1 MLVRYSP
8 IRRDHQAAPV
18 KIAFM
23 RVALVQL
30 VSAADS
36 ATNRA
41 AISAQLAELSAA
53 DGLDLV
59 VLPEGSMYDFGSPD
73 LDLRPIAEALDGPFV
88 QLLTTEAGRLQ
99 TTIIAGM
106 FEQTD
111 SLPFNTLVVV
121 DSGGLRATYRK
132 IHLYDSFGYRES
144 DRLTPGE
151 IQPVV
156 VTIAGRPV
164 GLMTCYD
171 LRFPEHARALV
182 DAGAELL
189 VIPAAWVAGEH
200 KLDHWRTLLAA
211 RAIENT
217 VHVVAAAQCG
227 DRYTG
232 HSAAIDPWGSIV
244 VEAEDTPTIVQAVLE
259 ADDVTRARDVNPS
272 LANRR
277 IYT

>member
-1 MLVRYSP
+1 
-8 IRRDHQAAPV
+8 
-18 KIAFM
+18 M
-23 RVALVQL
+23 RLALVQL
-30 VSAADS
+30 VSNTDS

-41 AISAQLAELSAA
+41 AIAEQLAELTAA

-59 VLPEGSMYDFGSPD
+59 VLPEGAMHDFGAPD
-73 LDLRPIAEALDGPFV
+73 LDLRPVAEPLDGPFV
-88 QLLTTEAGRLQ
+88 QLLTSEAQRLG
-99 TTIIAGM
+99 TTIVAGM

-111 SLPFNTLVVV
+111 GLPYNTLVVV
-121 DSGGLRATYRK
+121 DADGLLATYRK

-144 DRLTPGE
+144 DRLRPGAVE
-151 IQPVV
+151 PVV
-156 VTIAGRPV
+156 VEIAGRRV

-182 DAGAELL
+182 AANAELL
-189 VIPAAWVAGEH
+189 VVPAAWVAGDH

-217 VHVVAAAQCG
+217 VHVAAAAQGG

-232 HSAAIDPWGSIV
+232 HSIAVDPMGSIV
-244 VEAEDTPTIVQAVLE
+244 VEAENAPEILRAVLE

-277 IYT
+277 MST

>member
-1 MLVRYSP
+1 
-8 IRRDHQAAPV
+8 
-18 KIAFM
+18 M

-30 VSAADS
+30 VSATDS

-41 AISAQLAELSAA
+41 EIAGQLAALGDS

-59 VLPEGSMYDFGSPD
+59 VLPEGAMHDFGAPD
-73 LDLRPIAEALDGPFV
+73 LDLAPVAETLDGPFV
-88 QLLTTEAGRLQ
+88 QLLTTEAKRLQ
-99 TTIIAGM
+99 ATFIAGM

-111 SLPFNTLVVV
+111 GLPYNTLVVV
-121 DSGGLRATYRK
+121 DAGGLRSTYRK

-144 DRLTPGE
+144 DRLSPGTIE
-151 IQPVV
+151 PVV
-156 VTIAGRPV
+156 VEIAGRPV

-189 VIPAAWVAGEH
+189 VVPAAWVAGEH
-200 KLDHWRTLLAA
+200 KLHHWRTLLAA

-217 VHVVAAAQCG
+217 VHVVAAAQG
-227 DRYTG
+227 GERYTG

-244 VEAEDTPTIVQAVLE
+244 VEADDAPAILHAVL
-259 ADDVTRARDVNPS
+259 AANDVTHAREVNPS

-277 IYT
+277 IES

>member
-1 MLVRYSP
+1 M
-8 IRRDHQAAPV
+8 H
-18 KIAFM
+18 
-23 RVALVQL
+23 VALVQL
-30 VSAADS
+30 VSATDS
-36 ATNRA
+36 AKNRA
-41 AISAQLAELSAA
+41 AIVDQLAELTVG
-53 DGLDLV
+53 DDLDLV
-59 VLPEGSMYDFGSPD
+59 VLPEAAMHDFGSPD
-73 LDLRPIAEALDGPFV
+73 LDLRPVAEALDGSFV
-88 QLLTTEAGRLQ
+88 QMLANEAQRLQ
-99 TTIIAGM
+99 TTIVAGM

-111 SLPFNTLVVV
+111 GLPFNTLVVV
-121 DSGGLRATYRK
+121 DAGGLRTTYRK

-144 DRLTPGE
+144 DRLTAGE
-151 IQPVV
+151 IDPVI
-156 VTIAGRPV
+156 VTIAGRQV

-189 VIPAAWVAGEH
+189 VIPAAWVAGDH

-217 VHVVAAAQCG
+217 VHVVAAAQGG

-232 HSAAIDPWGSIV
+232 HSMAIDPWGSIV
-244 VEAEDTPTIVQAVLE
+244 VEAAELPAVIHAVLD

-277 IYT
+277 IHP

>member
-1 MLVRYSP
+1 
-8 IRRDHQAAPV
+8 
-18 KIAFM
+18 M

-30 VSAADS
+30 VSATDS
-36 ATNRA
+36 ATNRTEIA
-41 AISAQLAELSAA
+41 GQLAALSESDA
-53 DGLDLV
+53 LDLV
-59 VLPEGSMYDFGSPD
+59 VLPEGAMHDFGAPD
-73 LDLRPIAEALDGPFV
+73 LDLAPVAETLDGPFV
-88 QLLTTEAGRLQ
+88 RLLTTEAQRLQ
-99 TTIIAGM
+99 TTLIAGM

-111 SLPFNTLVVV
+111 GLPYNTLVVV
-121 DSGGLRATYRK
+121 DADGLRATYRK

-144 DRLTPGE
+144 DRLSSGAIE
-151 IQPVV
+151 PVV
-156 VTIAGRPV
+156 VEIAGRPV

-200 KLDHWRTLLAA
+200 KLHHWRTLLAA

-217 VHVVAAAQCG
+217 VHVVAAAQGG

-244 VEAEDTPTIVQAVLE
+244 VEAENAPAILHAVLE
-259 ADDVTRARDVNPS
+259 AHDVTHAREVNPS

-277 IYT
+277 IQS

>member
-1 MLVRYSP
+1 MAALVGR
-8 IRRDHQAAPV
+8 QVAPA
-18 KIAFM
+18 KIVPM

-30 VSAADS
+30 ASTSDS

-41 AISAQLAELSAA
+41 EIASQLAELTAGDA
-53 DGLDLV
+53 VDLV
-59 VLPEGSMYDFGSPD
+59 VLPEGSMHDFGSPD
-73 LDLRPIAEALDGPFV
+73 LDLRPVAEPLDGPFV
-88 QLLTTEAGRLQ
+88 QMITAEAERLQ
-99 TTIIAGM
+99 TTVIAGM

-111 SLPFNTLVVV
+111 NLPFNTLVVV

-144 DRLTPGE
+144 DRLRAGDVEP
-151 IQPVV
+151 IVV
-156 VTIAGRPV
+156 SIAGRSV

-171 LRFPEHARALV
+171 LRFPEHGRALI

-189 VIPAAWVAGEH
+189 VVPAAWVAGEH
-200 KLDHWRTLLAA
+200 KLHHWRTLLTA

-232 HSAAIDPWGSIV
+232 HSAVIDPWGSIV
-244 VEAEDTPTIVQAVLE
+244 VEAENLPTIVRAVLDAE
-259 ADDVTRARDVNPS
+259 DVTRARDVNPS
-272 LANRR
+272 LANQR
-277 IYT
+277 IQT